1 MQLTIEKLV
10 YGGDGL
16 ARLPADDHGSGK
28 AVFVPFVIEGE
39 RIEALL
45 LEQKRS
51 FARGQAKAILQAS
64 PHRVEPNCPY
74 FPQCGGCH
82 YQHISYEHQLEIKAA
97 ILKENLRRI
106 AKLELEINITIHPSP
121 PWNYRNRS
129 RLQVRMVP
137 EFALGY
143 YKFGSHELLPVEECP
158 VSSPLINRA
167 IAAFWRMGRGHSIP
181 DGIREIEFFANAD
194 DTHLLIEA
202 SCELG
207 TPSTPVRE
215 WAAPLP
221 SALPEVAGILVF
233 RAKLSTA
240 IGTAEPKQISASGMR
255 DLTYKTHDV
264 SYRVSAGAFFQ
275 VNRYLINELV
285 KIVTEGHAGEM
296 ALDLYA
302 GVGLFSSV
310 LSRRFAQVIAVEPSQ
325 TSYGDLVHNSPSN
338 VKAVR
343 ATTAGFL
350 RSSAG
355 KSRPDLVVV
364 DPPRSGLGESVVQS
378 LVGLGA
384 HWMTYISCDPAT
396 ASRDLA
402 GLLSAGYRIEQVHL
416 VDLFPQTYHM
426 ESVFHLSR

>member
-1 MQLTIEKLV
+1 
-10 YGGDGL
+10 
-16 ARLPADDHGSGK
+16 
-28 AVFVPFVIEGE
+28 
-39 RIEALL
+39 
-45 LEQKRS
+45 
-51 FARGQAKAILQAS
+51 
-64 PHRVEPNCPY
+64 
-74 FPQCGGCH
+74 
-82 YQHISYEHQLEIKAA
+82 
-97 ILKENLRRI
+97 
-106 AKLELEINITIHPSP
+106 
-121 PWNYRNRS
+121 
-129 RLQVRMVP
+129 MVP

-255 DLTYKTHDV
+255 DLIYKTHDV

-302 GVGLFSSV
+302 GVGTFLLRIV
-310 LSRRFAQVIAVEPSQ
+310 PKIC
-325 TSYGDLVHNSPSN
+325 TGDC
-338 VKAVR
+338 
-343 ATTAGFL
+343 G
-350 RSSAG
+350 
-355 KSRPDLVVV
+355 
-364 DPPRSGLGESVVQS
+364 
-378 LVGLGA
+378 
-384 HWMTYISCDPAT
+384 
-396 ASRDLA
+396 
-402 GLLSAGYRIEQVHL
+402 
-416 VDLFPQTYHM
+416 
-426 ESVFHLSR
+426 